1 MTQAAAAPDGLRLP
15 RPGARA
21 AGLWTAAA
29 AIVLAGHVAV
39 AYGLQNLS
47 FADADGGPPPT
58 LAIDLAPLPSTPAI
72 PEEAAMLDTVTPEP
86 PDAAEETD
94 KPTDVQPLTD
104 PAPEPVAE
112 EPVAEPPVENE
123 AAQEAEPAERMAALS
138 EQPPLEEVVPDPV
151 EAINPD
157 VVVPLPEKR
166 PVEADEKPVK
176 PVETKKAEKKPVE
189 KPKSRPKKEKAS
201 APRTSMTA
209 SIDAKAAA
217 PKSTGSNSKPGD
229 DSKWK
234 SRLYTWLGRHT
245 RYPSAARLRRA
256 KGTANVVFTVA
267 ASGQVTSVR
276 LARSSG
282 DADLDRAAL
291 KTLQGATVPA
301 PPVEKAGTSVIA
313 PLYFFLED

>member
-1 MTQAAAAPDGLRLP
+1 
-15 RPGARA
+15 
-21 AGLWTAAA
+21 
-29 AIVLAGHVAV
+29 
-39 AYGLQNLS
+39 
-47 FADADGGPPPT
+47 
-58 LAIDLAPLPSTPAI
+58 
-72 PEEAAMLDTVTPEP
+72 
-86 PDAAEETD
+86 
-94 KPTDVQPLTD
+94 
-104 PAPEPVAE
+104 
-112 EPVAEPPVENE
+112 
-123 AAQEAEPAERMAALS
+123 
-138 EQPPLEEVVPDPV
+138 
-151 EAINPD
+151 
-157 VVVPLPEKR
+157 
-166 PVEADEKPVK
+166 
-176 PVETKKAEKKPVE
+176 
-189 KPKSRPKKEKAS
+189 
-201 APRTSMTA
+201 MTA

-301 PPVEKAGTSVIA
+301 PPVEK
-313 PLYFFLED
+313 

>member
-1 MTQAAAAPDGLRLP
+1 
-15 RPGARA
+15 
-21 AGLWTAAA
+21 
-29 AIVLAGHVAV
+29 
-39 AYGLQNLS
+39 
-47 FADADGGPPPT
+47 
-58 LAIDLAPLPSTPAI
+58 
-72 PEEAAMLDTVTPEP
+72 
-86 PDAAEETD
+86 
-94 KPTDVQPLTD
+94 
-104 PAPEPVAE
+104 
-112 EPVAEPPVENE
+112 
-123 AAQEAEPAERMAALS
+123 
-138 EQPPLEEVVPDPV
+138 
-151 EAINPD
+151 
-157 VVVPLPEKR
+157 
-166 PVEADEKPVK
+166 
-176 PVETKKAEKKPVE
+176 
-189 KPKSRPKKEKAS
+189 
-201 APRTSMTA
+201 PRTSMTA

-301 PPVEKAGTSVIA
+301 PPAEKAGTSVIA